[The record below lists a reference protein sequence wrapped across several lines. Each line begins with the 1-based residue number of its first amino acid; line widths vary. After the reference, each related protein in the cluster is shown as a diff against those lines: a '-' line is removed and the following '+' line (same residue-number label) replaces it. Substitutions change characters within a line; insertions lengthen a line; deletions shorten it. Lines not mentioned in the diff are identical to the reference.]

1 MGEFSIFHWLVVLA
15 IVLIFFGGRRI
26 PEVMKGLGEGIR
38 SFKDGMSGMSG
49 AATATQPAAQ
59 PTTVSAP
66 TGITAKPGRA
76 QVAINWTA
84 SSGANNYNVK
94 RSGTSGG
101 PYALIASTAATSY
114 SDEGLTNGTY
124 YYVVTSVGS
133 YGESVPSVEVSATP
147 A

>member
-38 SFKDGMSGMSG
+38 SFKEGVSG
-49 AATATQPAAQ
+49 ASHSAAATPQVAVP
-59 PTTVSAP
+59 
-66 TGITAKPGRA
+66 GGLTAKSGSGQIA
-76 QVAINWTA
+76 LNWSA
-84 SSGANNYNVK
+84 SSGASTYNVK

-101 PYALIASTAATSY
+101 PYARIASTSSTTY
-114 SDEGLTNGTY
+114 TDEGLAGETTF
-124 YYVVTSVGS
+124 YYVVSSTSS
-133 YGESVPSVEVSATP
+133 AGESGNSVEVSATP